1 MSTPKYGL
9 QGKAI
14 PTDFSGEYN
23 AQLFVIRQVLSKVN
37 VAAIV
42 KILAVYGGAV
52 GPVGY
57 VDVQPLVNQTDGY
70 GNAIPMGIIRHL
82 PYMRAQGGTNAIII
96 DPQVGDVG
104 ICIFADK
111 DSSSVV
117 ATGAQAN
124 PGSRRRFT
132 VTDGIYLGG
141 MLNGTPVQ
149 YIQFLADA
157 ISIVSPNTVNIN
169 ASTINA
175 TAPQVNINASTQVEI
190 TSPWIDLSSWA
201 GIQVAWP
208 TGSAIPAGWLK
219 CPTAQTLVSLT
230 TYPRLIVLGTA
241 WGGDG
246 VTTVG
251 LPYYAAG
258 YVPIQG
264 TPGVLSNG
272 VTINH
277 VHPYTAPAP
286 GSNAAAGPY
295 GGTVNANAFSG
306 PYTGNPTTGGPDNL
320 AAGMGVQMIIKY

>member
-117 ATGAQAN
+117 ATGKQAN

-149 YIQFLADA
+149 YIQFLANA
-157 ISIVSPNTVNIN
+157 ISIVSPNTIN
-169 ASTINA
+169 LN
-175 TAPQVNINASTQVEI
+175 APQLNINASTQVEI

-208 TGSAIPAGWLK
+208 TSAAIPAGWLK

-246 VTTVG
+246 TTTVG

-264 TPGVLSNG
+264 TPGVLSHG

-277 VHPYTAPAP
+277 IHPQTGETLSGAGGFLTS
-286 GSNAAAGPY
+286 GSSSFATYN
-295 GGTVNANAFSG
+295 
-306 PYTGNPTTGGPDNL
+306 TGNPTTGGPDNL
-320 AAGMGVQMIIKY
+320 AAGMGSQFIIKY

>member
-111 DSSSVV
+111 DSSGVV
-117 ATGAQAN
+117 ATGKQAN
-124 PGSRRRFT
+124 PGSRRRFA

-149 YIQFLADA
+149 YIQFLAN
-157 ISIVSPNTVNIN
+157 SILMVSPQNI
-169 ASTINA
+169 TL
-175 TAPQVNINASTQVEI
+175 Q
-190 TSPWIDLSSWA
+190 SPEIDLTSWA

-208 TGSAIPAGWLK
+208 TSATIPEGWLK

-264 TPGVLSNG
+264 TAGALSHGAVISHAHSMQYSLIGQSGSSINVMGGIPG
-272 VTINH
+272 
-277 VHPYTAPAP
+277 YTT
-286 GSNAAAGPY
+286 S
-295 GGTVNANAFSG
+295 AF
-306 PYTGNPTTGGPDNL
+306 GGPDNL
-320 AAGMGVQMIIKY
+320 AAGMGVQWIIKY

>member
-1 MSTPKYGL
+1 MDFPEYGL
-9 QGKAI
+9 QGVAR
-14 PTDFSGEYN
+14 PTDFSGDYN

-42 KILAVYGGAV
+42 EILAVYGGAV

-124 PGSRRRFT
+124 PGSRRRFA

-149 YIQFLADA
+149 YIQFLAN
-157 ISIVSPNTVNIN
+157 SILVVSPQNI
-169 ASTINA
+169 TL
-175 TAPQVNINASTQVEI
+175 Q
-190 TSPWIDLSSWA
+190 SPEIDLTSWA
-201 GIQVAWP
+201 GILVGWP
-208 TGSAIPAGWLK
+208 TNSAIPQGWLK
-219 CPTAQTLVSLT
+219 CPNVQTLVNLSS
-230 TYPRLIVLGTA
+230 YPRLVVLGTT

-251 LPYYAAG
+251 LPYFAAG

-264 TPGVLSNG
+264 TPGALSHGALLAHIHAYGFSNFS
-272 VTINH
+272 
-277 VHPYTAPAP
+277 YP
-286 GSNAAAGPY
+286 GTSGNYGYMAGGSSN
-295 GGTVNANAFSG
+295 
-306 PYTGNPTTGGPDNL
+306 TGTTGGPDNL
-320 AAGMGVQMIIKY
+320 AAGMGTQFIVKY

>member
-1 MSTPKYGL
+1 
-9 QGKAI
+9 
-14 PTDFSGEYN
+14 
-23 AQLFVIRQVLSKVN
+23 
-37 VAAIV
+37 
-42 KILAVYGGAV
+42 
-52 GPVGY
+52 
-57 VDVQPLVNQTDGY
+57 
-70 GNAIPMGIIRHL
+70 
-82 PYMRAQGGTNAIII
+82 MRAQGGTNAIII

-149 YIQFLADA
+149 YIQFLANA
-157 ISIVSPNTVNIN
+157 ISIISPNTIN
-169 ASTINA
+169 LN
-175 TAPQVNINASTQVEI
+175 APQLNINASTQVEI

-208 TGSAIPAGWLK
+208 TSAARPAGWLK
-219 CPTAQTLVSLT
+219 CPISTSPVLVSLS
-230 TYPRLIVLGTA
+230 TYPRLKVLGTA

-246 VTTVG
+246 TTTVG

-264 TPGVLSNG
+264 TPGALSNG
-272 VTINH
+272 ALLAHTHQLRLVL
-277 VHPYTAPAP
+277 P
-286 GSNAAAGPY
+286 
-295 GGTVNANAFSG
+295 GGTVSAAGSNGLYFTDSATSG
-306 PYTGNPTTGGPDNL
+306 STGGPDNL
-320 AAGMGVQMIIKY
+320 AAGMGVQWIIKY

>member
-1 MSTPKYGL
+1 MDFPEYGL
-9 QGKAI
+9 QGVAR
-14 PTDFSGEYN
+14 PTDFSGDYN

-42 KILAVYGGAV
+42 EILAVYGGAV

-124 PGSRRRFT
+124 PGSRRRFA

-149 YIQFLADA
+149 YIQFLAN
-157 ISIVSPNTVNIN
+157 SILVVSPQNI
-169 ASTINA
+169 TL
-175 TAPQVNINASTQVEI
+175 Q
-190 TSPWIDLSSWA
+190 SPEIDLTSWA
-201 GIQVAWP
+201 GIWVGWP
-208 TGSAIPAGWLK
+208 TNSAIPQGWLK
-219 CPTAQTLVSLT
+219 CPNVQTLVNLSS
-230 TYPRLIVLGTA
+230 YPRLAVLGTT

-251 LPYYAAG
+251 LPYFAAG

-264 TPGVLSNG
+264 TPGMLSHG

-277 VHPYTAPAP
+277 VHPYTAPAT
-286 GSNAAAGPY
+286 GSNASAGPY
-295 GGTVNANAFSG
+295 GNTVNASVFAG
-306 PYTGNPTTGGPDNL
+306 PNTGNPTTGGPDNL
-320 AAGMGVQMIIKY
+320 AAGMGTQFIVKY

>member
-1 MSTPKYGL
+1 MNLPEYGL
-9 QGKAI
+9 QGKAR
-14 PTDFSGEYN
+14 PADFSGDYN

-42 KILAVYGGAV
+42 EILAVYGGAV

-124 PGSRRRFT
+124 PGSRRRFA

-149 YIQFLADA
+149 YIQFLAN
-157 ISIVSPNTVNIN
+157 SILVVSPQNI
-169 ASTINA
+169 TL
-175 TAPQVNINASTQVEI
+175 Q
-190 TSPWIDLSSWA
+190 SPEIDLTSWA
-201 GIQVAWP
+201 GIQVVWP
-208 TGSAIPAGWLK
+208 ASATIPDGWLK
-219 CPTAQTLVSLT
+219 CPISTSPVLVNLSS
-230 TYPRLIVLGTA
+230 YPRLKVLGTT

-264 TPGVLSNG
+264 TPGVLSHGALLAHTHPMNG
-272 VTINH
+272 NF
-277 VHPYTAPAP
+277 
-286 GSNAAAGPY
+286 Y
-295 GGTVNANAFSG
+295 GGSTYAYGGSGGLFNVQNA
-306 PYTGNPTTGGPDNL
+306 TGTTGGPDNL
-320 AAGMGVQMIIKY
+320 AAGMGTQWIIKY

>member
-1 MSTPKYGL
+1 MDFPEYGL
-9 QGKAI
+9 QGVAR
-14 PTDFSGEYN
+14 PTDFSGDYN

-42 KILAVYGGAV
+42 EILAVYGGAV

-124 PGSRRRFT
+124 PGSRRRFA

-149 YIQFLADA
+149 YIQFLANA
-157 ISIVSPNTVNIN
+157 ISIVSPNTININ
-169 ASTINA
+169 
-175 TAPQVNINASTQVEI
+175 APQVNINASTQVEI

-201 GIQVAWP
+201 GIILP
-208 TGSAIPAGWLK
+208 FGSTAIPEGWLA
-219 CPTAQTLVSLT
+219 CPTVQTLVNLSS
-230 TYPRLIVLGTA
+230 YPRLVVLGTT

-251 LPYYAAG
+251 LPYFAAG

-264 TPGVLSNG
+264 TPGVLSHG

-277 VHPYTAPAP
+277 VHPQTGQTLMTTGPSV
-286 GSNAAAGPY
+286 GAASGY
-295 GGTVNANAFSG
+295 AFAAEN
-306 PYTGNPTTGGPDNL
+306 TGNPTTGGPDNL
-320 AAGMGVQMIIKY
+320 AAGMGTQFIVKY

>member
-1 MSTPKYGL
+1 MGLPEYGL
-9 QGKAI
+9 QGKAR
-14 PTDFSGEYN
+14 PTDFSGDYN

-42 KILAVYGGAV
+42 EILAVYGGAV

-111 DSSSVV
+111 DSSGVV
-117 ATGAQAN
+117 ATSAQAN
-124 PGSRRRFT
+124 PGSRRRFA

-149 YIQFLADA
+149 YIQFLANA

-169 ASTINA
+169 A
-175 TAPQVNINASTQVEI
+175 PQVNVNASTQVEI

-201 GIQVAWP
+201 GIIVPWP
-208 TGSAIPAGWLK
+208 STLAAPSGWLI
-219 CPTAQTLVSLT
+219 CPIATSPVLVSTT
-230 TYPRLIVLGTA
+230 TYARLFAVLGYT
-241 WGGDG
+241 WGGSG
-246 VTTVG
+246 G
-251 LPYYAAG
+251 SFGIPYFAAG
-258 YVPIQG
+258 YVPYQG
-264 TPGVLSNG
+264 TPGTLSHGVVL
-272 VTINH
+272 NH
-277 VHPYTAPAP
+277 IHPIAEIAGTT
-286 GSNAAAGPY
+286 GSSYGLADTTLASGNTVGP
-295 GGTVNANAFSG
+295 
-306 PYTGNPTTGGPDNL
+306 TGNPTTGGPDNL
-320 AAGMGVQMIIKY
+320 AAGMGTQFIIKY